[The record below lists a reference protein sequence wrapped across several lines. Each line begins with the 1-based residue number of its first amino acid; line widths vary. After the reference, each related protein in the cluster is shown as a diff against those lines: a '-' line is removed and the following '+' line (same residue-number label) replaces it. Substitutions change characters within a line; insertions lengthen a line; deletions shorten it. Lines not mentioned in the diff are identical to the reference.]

1 MGTLL
6 KYLFYIF
13 VIAAVYFVG
22 VGFYQGRLNK
32 DSTIGKMANRVA
44 TNTKEAIESGYNAT
58 KDAVQGGIEQ
68 IKDEGKDAIQNG
80 ENEVEIQIDETM
92 RDIKN

>member
-32 DSTIGKMANRVA
+32 DSTIGEMANHVT

-68 IKDEGKDAIQNG
+68 MKDEGENAVQNG
-80 ENEVEIQIDETM
+80 ENEVEMQIDETI
-92 RDIKN
+92 DEIKK